1 MKLNHSQHNDFLAH
15 RPLAGVRFEHNT
27 YVQVVGG
34 DHLGD
39 AGSVVSVEQLGDDPV
54 YLVELES
61 NQESLIPQ
69 SHLLAAEA

>member
-1 MKLNHSQHNDFLAH
+1 MKLTHSQRNDFLAH
-15 RPLAGVRFEHNT
+15 RPLPGVRFEHNA
-27 YVQVVGG
+27 YVHVVGG
-34 DHLGD
+34 EHLGD

-61 NQESLIPQ
+61 NQDSSIPQ